1 MTQPIRERAGAA
13 SRPPISKRLFN
24 KTIAHSAPAL
34 IAAKPVKPCDGGI
47 FGALDLL
54 LFSQ

>member
-24 KTIAHSAPAL
+24 KTIVHSAPAL
-34 IAAKPVKPCDGGI
+34 IAAKPVKPCDRGI

-54 LFSQ
+54 LFLQ

>member
-13 SRPPISKRLFN
+13 SRPLTSKRLFK
-24 KTIAHSAPAL
+24 KTSAHSAPAL

-47 FGALDLL
+47 FWAFYLL
-54 LFSQ
+54 LFLQ